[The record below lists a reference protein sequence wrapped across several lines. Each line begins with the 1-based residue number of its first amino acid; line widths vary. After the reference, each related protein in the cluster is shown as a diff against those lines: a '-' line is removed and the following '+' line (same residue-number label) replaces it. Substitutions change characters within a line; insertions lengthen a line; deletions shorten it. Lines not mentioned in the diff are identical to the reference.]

1 MNSSDSHSQPRSRS
15 ASTDRRGFLRT
26 TIAAAAIGASQV
38 GPMKGATLSRGPSD
52 KSLKLLILG
61 GTAFLGPHLV
71 ESAQARGHEIT
82 LFNRGKTNTHLFPEL
97 EKLVGDRDPNKGD
110 GLKALEKA
118 VAEGRKWDAVI
129 DTSGYYPRVV
139 TSAADALKGAVNHYQ
154 FISTLSVFA
163 DRSVDVAEDAPVIRL
178 EDTATERVTGATYG
192 GLKVLCEEAAEA
204 AMPGQVSN
212 VRPGLIV
219 GPLDR
224 SDRFTWW
231 PDRIAHG
238 GMVVAPGK
246 PDAPIQVIDV
256 RDLAEWC
263 IHLIEQQTVG
273 VFNAVGPGSRVT
285 MQEFLHGCK
294 IVIGS
299 DTSFTWM
306 PDDFLLEHKVR
317 PYMELPLWIP
327 RDGAPY
333 GTAQCQKAMAAG
345 LSFRPLGETIADT
358 LKWSRTRADDHKWR
372 AGMASERETELLAAW
387 AKKKNE

>member
-1 MNSSDSHSQPRSRS
+1 MSNPL
-15 ASTDRRGFLRT
+15 DRRTFLRNT
-26 TIAAAAIGASQV
+26 LAAAAAGPGLV
-38 GPMKGATLSRGPSD
+38 GPMKGASYPPRPQVEPM
-52 KSLKLLILG
+52 KLLILG

-71 ESAQARGHEIT
+71 ESAQARGHQIT
-82 LFNRGKTNTHLFPEL
+82 LFNRGRTNTHLFPEL
-97 EKLVGDRDPNKGD
+97 EKLIGDRDPNKGE

-118 VAEGRKWDAVI
+118 VADGRKWDAVM

-139 TSAADALKGAVNHYQ
+139 TSAAAVLKGAVSHYQ

-163 DRSVDVAEDAPVIRL
+163 DRSVDVSEDSPLIEL
-178 EDTATERVTGATYG
+178 EDQATEKVTGATYG
-192 GLKVLCEEAAEA
+192 GLKVLCEAAAEA

-231 PDRIAHG
+231 PHRIGRG
-238 GMVVAPGK
+238 GEILAPGK
-246 PDAPIQVIDV
+246 PNAPIQVIDV

-263 IHLIEQQTVG
+263 VHLIENNTAG
-273 VFNAVGPGSRVT
+273 VFNAVGPASRVT

-294 IVIGS
+294 IVLGS
-299 DTSFTWM
+299 DCTFTWA

-327 RDGAPY
+327 RDGEPY

-345 LSFRPLGETIADT
+345 LSFRPLGATIRDT
-358 LKWSRTRADDHKWR
+358 FDWAATRGADHKWR
-372 AGMASERETELLAAW
+372 AGMATDREAEVLAAW
-387 AKKKNE
+387 AQKSDE